1 MPTHTRT
8 IRQNSNAETRS
19 FFGKKRALSTSVV
32 AVSFTCGDNACWRL
46 RVSPPLR
53 RCARQMPPNKRPDV
67 QTVAGHGHE
76 VVQSADVEF
85 ECGTRSSSAAS
96 HVNADE
102 HERAAHMLT
111 GHGADAGFA
120 CGVAALSCDVARRGM
135 EGYVRPYARDCCAA
149 VLAVCA

>member
-1 MPTHTRT
+1 M
-8 IRQNSNAETRS
+8 
-19 FFGKKRALSTSVV
+19 
-32 AVSFTCGDNACWRL
+32 
-46 RVSPPLR
+46 
-53 RCARQMPPNKRPDV
+53 RCARQMPPSKRPDV

-76 VVQSADVEF
+76 VVQSADAEF

-135 EGYVRPYARDCCAA
+135 RGYVCPYARDCCAA